1 MKLFEYAVFKD
12 EKLDKDGEVVDA
24 AAVLVPPTVVLAKDE
39 KLVGIRA
46 AKAIGDEHMDDL
58 DRIQIVVRPF

>member
-12 EKLDKDGEVVDA
+12 EKNDKDGNVVDDA
-24 AAVLVPPTVVLAKDE
+24 EVLVMPTTTLAKTTDH
-39 KLVGIRA
+39 VTIIA
-46 AKAIGDEHMDDL
+46 SKAIKDEHMGDL